1 MEVNSI
7 GIGNDIG
14 KKGEK
19 LAKEYLEQNNYKI
32 LTTNFYCR
40 QGEIDIIANKEDTVI
55 FVEVKT
61 RSNNAYGK
69 PAEAITEKKKIRM
82 LKAINYYLYKYD
94 VREYVRIDAIE
105 VSFKENK
112 WNINHIKNA
121 IWEDEI

>member
-40 QGEIDIIANKEDTVI
+40 QGEIDIIAKKEDTVI

-69 PAEAITEKKKIRM
+69 PAEAIM

>member
-1 MEVNSI
+1 
-7 GIGNDIG
+7 
-14 KKGEK
+14 
-19 LAKEYLEQNNYKI
+19 
-32 LTTNFYCR
+32 
-40 QGEIDIIANKEDTVI
+40 
-55 FVEVKT
+55 
-61 RSNNAYGK
+61 
-69 PAEAITEKKKIRM
+69 M

>member
-7 GIGNDIG
+7 GIGNDIC

-19 LAKEYLEQNNYKI
+19 LAKEYLEQNKYKI

-40 QGEIDIIANKEDTVI
+40 QGEIDIIAKKEDTVI

-61 RSNNAYGK
+61 RSNTAYGK
-69 PAEAITEKKKIRM
+69 PADAITEKKKIRM

>member
-32 LTTNFYCR
+32 LTT
-40 QGEIDIIANKEDTVI
+40 
-55 FVEVKT
+55 T

-69 PAEAITEKKKIRM
+69 PAEAITKKKKIRM